1 MLRTLWNDF
10 LELDPALAAALVAA
24 AVSILTTVVTIVF
37 SPVDNYLIAKR
48 QLRDR
53 LRAEYGHE
61 QLKALRDLIGRY
73 HGRVLQA
80 AEELNCRLWDQYRHE
95 DEGWLDV
102 DNKNYLRAGANPDN
116 YYFQSTVYWFLALYV
131 YRVTVKRNQG
141 EATLFSCV
149 AYPA

>member
-61 QLKALRDLIGRY
+61 QLKTLSGISSDGTM
-73 HGRVLQA
+73 A
-80 AEELNCRLWDQYRHE
+80 AYCRQ
-95 DEGWLDV
+95 
-102 DNKNYLRAGANPDN
+102 PT
-116 YYFQSTVYWFLALYV
+116 S
-131 YRVTVKRNQG
+131 
-141 EATLFSCV
+141 
-149 AYPA
+149 